1 MDGNWIDKK
10 IGACALVRNYTPFRE
25 LPFLESL
32 QRLAELRLGDNWR
45 YQILNQT

>member
-1 MDGNWIDKK
+1 MDGNRIDKK
-10 IGACALVRNYTPFRE
+10 IGACVSVRNYTPFGE

-45 YQILNQT
+45 YQILSQT